1 MDHVTVDQYD
11 VTDDSIDDV
20 EGALR
25 GVVEKYSQWR
35 RRHRGSGDKFEVHFK
50 GDARL
55 LNCRDLVRAP
65 DFRSPAW
72 TIETFRQRAAAAAAC
87 HGSFADYNRGA
98 GAAAGGVTGS
108 FRTGPKRQTKVA
120 LVSCEAVGHLRHLL
134 EGSSLLSASRGAH
147 MPAGGFV
154 AHMTIGRGDDQWPV
168 VPVAMDRLK
177 RNMGIPG
184 LGRSGGRVVWSVP
197 GGAEAEEKTL
207 LEW

>member
-1 MDHVTVDQYD
+1 
-11 VTDDSIDDV
+11 
-20 EGALR
+20 
-25 GVVEKYSQWR
+25 
-35 RRHRGSGDKFEVHFK
+35 
-50 GDARL
+50 
-55 LNCRDLVRAP
+55 
-65 DFRSPAW
+65 
-72 TIETFRQRAAAAAAC
+72 
-87 HGSFADYNRGA
+87 
-98 GAAAGGVTGS
+98 
-108 FRTGPKRQTKVA
+108 
-120 LVSCEAVGHLRHLL
+120 
-134 EGSSLLSASRGAH
+134 